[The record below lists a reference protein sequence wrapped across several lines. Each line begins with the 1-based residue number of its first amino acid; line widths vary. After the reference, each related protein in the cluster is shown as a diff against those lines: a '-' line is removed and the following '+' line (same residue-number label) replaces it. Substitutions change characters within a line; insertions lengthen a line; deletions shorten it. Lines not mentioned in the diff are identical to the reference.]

1 MWHTVAYMPEYITV
15 WCFGSMAIW
24 IYGLWSKNCKRM
36 GLDTLQTAMTTKAL
50 LVLKKDFIFQG
61 NALPNYT

>member
-1 MWHTVAYMPEYITV
+1 MYHTVAYMPEYITV

-36 GLDTLQTAMTTKAL
+36 GLDYSIKPLDSRLIAIILARFSLQTTHL
-50 LVLKKDFIFQG
+50 L
-61 NALPNYT
+61 YTL